1 MFCRLALTLPNSLIV
16 SQFRYQVPLNTKTY
30 IHTSRLYFFFFSQP
44 CGVKK
49 MLLFNTHHTLCCRS
63 FLKCHTCYTLYM
75 LNSQWCG
82 SPAIYLIY
90 ICRIMF
96 IYIEINTVG
105 LSCGNIFREVMILLE
120 VNNRIIEETLSL
132 KFKNALGES
141 LSPQTVTRVTYK
153 QP

>member
-1 MFCRLALTLPNSLIV
+1 
-16 SQFRYQVPLNTKTY
+16 
-30 IHTSRLYFFFFSQP
+30 
-44 CGVKK
+44 
-49 MLLFNTHHTLCCRS
+49 
-63 FLKCHTCYTLYM
+63 
-75 LNSQWCG
+75 
-82 SPAIYLIY
+82 
-90 ICRIMF
+90 MF

-141 LSPQTVTRVTYK
+141 LSLQTVKRITYK